1 MILCARSRVVPAQRR
16 TNPLEHSHA
25 DNQLVHR
32 LQCPPMHLPWHLHS
46 QPCMQNVHVDI
57 IAGETTDAE
66 LMAMSKAG
74 PTYDFGHQHTSYF
87 RMHTYIRVCPY
98 V

>member
-1 MILCARSRVVPAQRR
+1 
-16 TNPLEHSHA
+16 
-25 DNQLVHR
+25 
-32 LQCPPMHLPWHLHS
+32 
-46 QPCMQNVHVDI
+46 MQNVHVDI